1 MLLINSR
8 FYTSV
13 EGFATVYIDSSYEA
27 YQQIILTLLNLLR
40 AFTLVVNIVLVNGKV
55 IHGSKVETVVGGAK
69 AFLVGAFSKTGSLPV
84 VLTNLFWYKVV
95 DAEVDGRKLKEVL
108 VPLTSI
114 LYIYEE

>member
-1 MLLINSR
+1 MV
-8 FYTSV
+8 FV
-13 EGFATVYIDSSYEA
+13 
-27 YQQIILTLLNLLR
+27 
-40 AFTLVVNIVLVNGKV
+40 LVVNIVLVNGK
-55 IHGSKVETVVGGAK
+55 IIRGSKVESIVRGTK
-69 AFLVGAFSKTGSLPV
+69 AIFIGAFSRTGSLPV